1 MQAPSSAGPLTGLR
15 VIEMAGLGP
24 CPLTGM
30 LLADHGA
37 DVLVIERPGGRIINT
52 GTGLDRG
59 KRRLSLDLKSTEGL
73 AEARRLIDGA
83 DAVIEG
89 FRPGVMERLGL
100 GPETFTA
107 SHPRLVYGR
116 VTGWGQTGPLAQA
129 AGHDIN
135 YVALTGV
142 LSVASRAGA
151 PPSIPATLIGDMGGG
166 AMLLA
171 FGLMA
176 ALWAAQRSGRG
187 QVVDAAMVD
196 GVGLL
201 SSLLHSLRA
210 AGRWRDEPAQNFFLH
225 GSPFYDCF
233 ECADGRFVSIGA
245 LEPAFYAELLQRLDL
260 ADVDPA
266 AQHDHRQWPALRERV
281 AARLREKTRD
291 AWCALLEGT
300 NVCFAPVLTL
310 AEAPLHPH
318 AQAPQRRAS
327 SRSDH
332 AHTPRQ
338 PQGQQGPAS
347 KQALPGL
354 RPPDELAPRLG
365 QELGR
370 GQVLQRT
377 LPPPPQARR
386 CLNRY
391 ATSCWYWATSS
402 TSTAA
407 PSMASTRPVTRPGW
421 PRWPRSPRMSGAA
434 SRASRC
440 SWPRCGTSPKRCVNA
455 GGPCTTAGSA
465 RKTPPPASRPSC
477 APTCNGCV
485 PPAWC

>member
-15 VIEMAGLGP
+15 VIEMAGIGP
-24 CPLTGM
+24 CPLAGM

-37 DVLVIERPGGRIINT
+37 DVLVIERPGAPVLDT

-59 KRRLSLDLKSTEGL
+59 KRRLCLDLKNPDGL
-73 AEARRLIDGA
+73 AEARRLIEGA

-100 GPETFTA
+100 GPETFSA

-116 VTGWGQTGPLAQA
+116 VTGWGQSGPLAQA

-151 PPSIPATLIGDMGGG
+151 APSIPATLIGDMGGG

-176 ALWAAQRSGRG
+176 ALWAAQHSGRG

-201 SSLLHSLRA
+201 SSLLRSLRA
-210 AGRWRDEPAQNFFLH
+210 AGRWSDAPAQNFFLH

-233 ECADGRFVSIGA
+233 ECADGRFVSLGA
-245 LEPAFYAELLQRLDL
+245 LEPAFYAELLQRLGL
-260 ADVDPA
+260 TDVDPA
-266 AQHDHRQWPALRERV
+266 AQHDHRQWPVLRERV
-281 AARLREKTRD
+281 AARIREKTRD
-291 AWCALLEGT
+291 EWCALMEGT

-318 AQAPQRRAS
+318 AQARGSFVQDAAG
-327 SRSDH
+327 H
-332 AHTPRQ
+332 WH
-338 PQGQQGPAS
+338 PA
-347 KQALPGL
+347 A
-354 RPPDELAPRLG
+354 APRFQPL
-365 QELGR
+365 
-370 GQVLQRT
+370 
-377 LPPPPQARR
+377 
-386 CLNRY
+386 
-391 ATSCWYWATSS
+391 
-402 TSTAA
+402 
-407 PSMASTRPVTRPGW
+407 
-421 PRWPRSPRMSGAA
+421 
-434 SRASRC
+434 
-440 SWPRCGTSPKRCVNA
+440 
-455 GGPCTTAGSA
+455 
-465 RKTPPPASRPSC
+465 
-477 APTCNGCV
+477 
-485 PPAWC
+485 